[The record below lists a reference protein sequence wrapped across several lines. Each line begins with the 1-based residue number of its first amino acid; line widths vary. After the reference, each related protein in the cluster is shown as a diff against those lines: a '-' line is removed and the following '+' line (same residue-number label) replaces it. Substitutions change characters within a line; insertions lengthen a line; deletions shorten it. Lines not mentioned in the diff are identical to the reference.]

1 MPPSDS
7 PRSPPSTVETD
18 DRCVR
23 TDGGARSDGGE
34 SDGVRRPSSRTK
46 RSDGGESN
54 GVRRTSSQATR
65 SDGGHP
71 THSDRTLVLH
81 PESGNGEHAPEVR
94 RLATEH
100 GFSIR
105 ETDAAG
111 DAIRFARDAAEN
123 GAEFVAAAGG
133 DGTLNEVVEGIRRA
147 DGFERVTFG
156 VVPCG
161 TGNNFAENVG
171 IESIEHAFELF
182 ESGERRR
189 IDLGIVEWGG
199 DEPSWA
205 RESKEPSAARGVVVE
220 SGETGEDSG
229 TRAFLNS
236 CVGGFTAEA
245 SGETSSEMK
254 ERFGVVA
261 YVVSTLRVMTEFD
274 GVRMHIATHGRHEP
288 WSGDAVS
295 VLVGNGRRFPVEGR
309 TQADMEDG
317 QLDVTV
323 VEERPTVDLMGQ
335 AAASR
340 LFGRDTEHIDRF
352 ETPAM
357 HLDVLSEEPLRFSL
371 DGEMIET
378 ASLTIETLSG
388 VVEIPVGDAYEP
400 DPDD

>member
-1 MPPSDS
+1 MPSSENSIPDTSTTTTRASD
-7 PRSPPSTVETD
+7 R
-18 DRCVR
+18 RVR
-23 TDGGARSDGGE
+23 TDGDE
-34 SDGVRRPSSRTK
+34 PNEVRRISSQGK
-46 RSDGGESN
+46 RSAGDEPN
-54 GVRRTSSQATR
+54 EVRRASSQAAR

-71 THSDRTLVLH
+71 AHSDRTLVLH
-81 PESGNGEHAPEVR
+81 PGSGNGEHAHEVR
-94 RLATEH
+94 RLAVEH
-100 GFSIR
+100 GFSVR
-105 ETDAAG
+105 ETDEAD
-111 DAIRFARDAAEN
+111 DAIRLASDAVES

-133 DGTLNEVVEGIRRA
+133 DGTLNEVIEGVRRA
-147 DGFERVTFG
+147 DGFEQVTFG

-205 RESKEPSAARGVVVE
+205 TEAKEPSAARGDVVE
-220 SGETGEDSG
+220 SDGTDEVDEQSG

-254 ERFGVVA
+254 ERFGVAA

-274 GVRMHIATHGRHEP
+274 GVRMHLDTHGRHEP

-295 VLVGNGRRFPVEGR
+295 VLIGNGRRFPVEGR
-309 TQADMEDG
+309 TQANMEDG

-323 VEERPTVDLMGQ
+323 VEERPTVDLMGE
-335 AAASR
+335 AAVSR

-352 ETPAM
+352 KTPAM
-357 HLDVLSEEPLRFSL
+357 HLDVLSGETLRFSL

-378 ASLTIETLSG
+378 ASLTVET
-388 VVEIPVGDAYEP
+388 VESAVELPVGDAYQP

>member
-1 MPPSDS
+1 M
-7 PRSPPSTVETD
+7 
-18 DRCVR
+18 
-23 TDGGARSDGGE
+23 
-34 SDGVRRPSSRTK
+34 RRA
-46 RSDGGESN
+46 
-54 GVRRTSSQATR
+54 SSQAAR

-71 THSDRTLVLH
+71 AHSDRTLVLH
-81 PESGNGEHAPEVR
+81 PGSGNGEHAHEVR
-94 RLATEH
+94 RLAVEH
-100 GFSIR
+100 GFSVR
-105 ETDAAG
+105 ETDEAD
-111 DAIRFARDAAEN
+111 DAIRLASDAVES

-133 DGTLNEVVEGIRRA
+133 DGTLNEVIEGVRRA
-147 DGFERVTFG
+147 DGFEQVTFG

-205 RESKEPSAARGVVVE
+205 TEAKEPSAARGDVVE
-220 SGETGEDSG
+220 SDGTDEVDEQSG

-254 ERFGVVA
+254 ERFGVAA

-274 GVRMHIATHGRHEP
+274 GVRMHLDTHGRHEP

-295 VLVGNGRRFPVEGR
+295 VLIGNGRRFPVEGR
-309 TQADMEDG
+309 TQANMEDG

-323 VEERPTVDLMGQ
+323 VEERPTVDLMGE
-335 AAASR
+335 AAVSR

-352 ETPAM
+352 KTPAM
-357 HLDVLSEEPLRFSL
+357 HLDVLSGETLRFSL

-378 ASLTIETLSG
+378 ASLTVET
-388 VVEIPVGDAYEP
+388 VESAVELPVGDAYQP

>member
-1 MPPSDS
+1 MPSSQDPSPDT
-7 PRSPPSTVETD
+7 STTATRPG
-18 DRCVR
+18 DRR
-23 TDGGARSDGGE
+23 DRADGGTRSDGGE
-34 SDGVRRPSSRTK
+34 P
-46 RSDGGESN
+46 N
-54 GVRRTSSQATR
+54 GVRRISSRAKR

-81 PESGNGEHAPEVR
+81 PDSGNGNHAHDVR

-105 ETDAAG
+105 ETEAAG
-111 DAIRFARDAAEN
+111 DAIRFARDAVES

-133 DGTLNEVVEGIRRA
+133 DGTLNEVIEGIRRA

-161 TGNNFAENVG
+161 TGNNFATNVG
-171 IESIEHAFELF
+171 IEGIEHAFELF

-199 DEPSWA
+199 DEPPWA
-205 RESKEPSAARGVVVE
+205 TESKEPSEARGEVVE
-220 SGETGEDSG
+220 SGETGKDSG

-245 SGETSSEMK
+245 SDKTSSDLK
-254 ERFGVVA
+254 ERLGVVA
-261 YVVSTLRVMTEFD
+261 YVVNTLHVMTEFD
-274 GVRMHIATHGRHEP
+274 GIRMHIDTHGRTEP

-323 VEERPTVDLMGQ
+323 VEERPTVDLVGQ

-352 ETPAM
+352 KTPAM
-357 HLDVLSEEPLRFSL
+357 HLDVLSGEALRFSL

-378 ASLTIETLSG
+378 AALTIETLED
-388 VVEIPVGDAYEP
+388 VVELPVGDAYEP